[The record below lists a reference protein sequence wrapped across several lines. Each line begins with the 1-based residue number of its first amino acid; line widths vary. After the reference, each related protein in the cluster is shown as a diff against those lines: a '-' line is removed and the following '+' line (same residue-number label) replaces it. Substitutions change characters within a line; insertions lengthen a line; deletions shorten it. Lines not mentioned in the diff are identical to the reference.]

1 MIHPPIDIQF
11 VLAATIG
18 ALVILIAAILW
29 FMPRL
34 TRPDLYF
41 AVTVPPEFRD
51 GAEGKSILQRYRTE
65 LVLASVLALALFVG
79 GVVWF
84 GIGFVSVGHLIELLA
99 GFIVFYRA
107 RRLTL
112 QYAVQP
118 TTIREAELHQHDRV
132 IPGGWMVA
140 SGPFILLAG
149 YAAYLLIHGG
159 ETPVRLT
166 NGQPVE
172 FTGHALPVYLLSVS
186 GVLVSLTL
194 MLYGLSR
201 WVRPVHA
208 SGPERQ
214 RELKFRRTISAI
226 LLAWE
231 YIVTLQASWIML
243 ARRDHGLI
251 PVVTFPLTLVFVIAV
266 FVVLARLGQG
276 GSRFQA
282 ADPKSA
288 TTATVPV
295 GDRTPDAYWKLGIF
309 YFNPDDSAI
318 FVEKRFGLGYSLNFA
333 RPTAWI
339 IVGLLFMAP
348 LIPIVAHLTHF
359 LPKLGV

>member
-1 MIHPPIDIQF
+1 MIHPPIDIQV
-11 VLAATIG
+11 VLAVTIG
-18 ALVILIAAILW
+18 GLVILIAAILW

-65 LVLASVLALALFVG
+65 LVVASVLALALFVG

-84 GIGFVSVGHLIELLA
+84 GIGFVSVGHLIELVA

-107 RRLTL
+107 RQLTFR
-112 QYAVQP
+112 YAVQP

-149 YAAYLLIHGG
+149 CAAYLWIHGV
-159 ETPVRLT
+159 ETPVRLI

-172 FTGHALPVYLLSVS
+172 FRGHSLPVYLLAVS
-186 GVLVSLTL
+186 GALVSLTL
-194 MLYGLSR
+194 MLYGLTR
-201 WVRPVHA
+201 WVRPIHA

-226 LLAWE
+226 LLASE
-231 YIVTLQASWIML
+231 YFVTLQASWIIL
-243 ARRDHGLI
+243 TRRDYGLI
-251 PVVTFPLTLVFVIAV
+251 RVVIFPLTFVFVIAV
-266 FVVLARLGQG
+266 FVALARLGQG
-276 GSRFQA
+276 GSRLSA
-282 ADPKSA
+282 ADPKPATASA
-288 TTATVPV
+288 SPV
-295 GDRTPDAYWKLGIF
+295 GDRTPDAYWKLGVF

-318 FVEKRFGLGYSLNFA
+318 LVEKRFGLGYSLNFA

-348 LIPIVAHLTHF
+348 LVPIVAHLTHF